1 MRSMTST
8 VLALY
13 LFAGCGGA
21 GTAPTSVQL
30 TVDRD
35 PVGDENRSETTV
47 SFHPPSPCE
56 IIVEA
61 EGQRSLVSFDANDPH
76 GESPATVVLAATR
89 QKDPEDGKVRV
100 ETLIRPRTPNGT
112 SAGGPSTWTVDA
124 EKPLA
129 EVLDVSVKNGEFPLN
144 EPIRLGT
151 LNGEPVTLTV
161 RPVNN

>member
-1 MRSMTST
+1 MRYMSST
-8 VLALY
+8 ALTVC

-21 GTAPTSVQL
+21 GTAPTSIQL
-30 TVDRD
+30 TVERD
-35 PVGDENRSETTV
+35 PAGDENRSETTV
-47 SFHPPSPCE
+47 SFHPPSPCA

-61 EGQRSLVSFDANDPH
+61 EGQRSHVTFDANDPH
-76 GESPATVVLAATR
+76 GESPATVILAATR
-89 QKDPEDGKVRV
+89 QKDPEDGKARV

-129 EVLDVSVKNGEFPLN
+129 EVLDVSVEDGEFPLN
-144 EPIRLGT
+144 EPISLGT